1 MGIVITGIGVVVPEA
16 NNVDEL
22 EGLMRGGVCATRG
35 TATPYWR
42 FGPAGTCCHPPSRP
56 HKIRNRGTVAG
67 DLACYAANQAMGGDI
82 PGAIIC
88 GISEHGATYTQQE
101 CHDYL
106 QNGTTPVSHLYLQRN
121 IANAPAGEVAQHLGC
136 TGIVRTVS
144 TACASGI
151 SAIIDGCEM
160 ILSGRA
166 NVVLAGGVSEAT
178 NSYGSFSGFS
188 ALGAL
193 AKDKARPFDTGRDG
207 IVVSDGACFLR
218 LEREYETTRPIIARI
233 LGWAETCDASHP
245 TTSTGP
251 HLKRA
256 YEQATAGFD
265 IAGTICHATGTVAGD
280 EIELSQIPG
289 RVTSIKGAIG
299 HTMGAAGAVNVAVAA
314 HGLLPACVGCDNPI
328 SDRVIME
335 TIRTD
340 EPIACTAIGM
350 WGQNAVMVVQC
361 GI

>member
-1 MGIVITGIGVVVPEA
+1 MGVVITGIGVVVPGA
-16 NNVDEL
+16 NSMEGLVALL
-22 EGLMRGGVCATRG
+22 EGSFCG
-35 TATPYWR
+35 TQRISAMHW
-42 FGPAGTCCHPPSRP
+42 GAVPAGICGYLQSRP
-56 HKIRNRGTVAG
+56 HKIRNRGTAAG
-67 DLACYAANQAMGGDI
+67 DLACYAAAQAMGGDT
-82 PGAIIC
+82 PDAIIC
-88 GISEHGATYTQQE
+88 GISEHGATYTQHE

-106 QNGTTPVSHLYLQRN
+106 QNGTTPVSPLYLQRN

-136 TGIVRTVS
+136 NGIVRTVS

-151 SAIIDGCEM
+151 SAIIEGCEM
-160 ILSGRA
+160 LLARRA
-166 NVVLAGGVSEAT
+166 DVVLAGGVSEAT

-193 AKDKARPFDTGRDG
+193 AKEKARPFDTDRDG
-207 IVVSDGACFLR
+207 IVVSDGACFFR
-218 LEREYETTRPIIARI
+218 LEREGETTQPIIARI

-256 YEQATAGFD
+256 YEKATAGFD
-265 IAGTICHATGTVAGD
+265 IPGTICHATGTVAGD

-314 HGLLPACVGCDNPI
+314 HGILPACVGCDNPI
-328 SDRVIME
+328 SELVIME

-340 EPIACTAIGM
+340 QPIACTALGM